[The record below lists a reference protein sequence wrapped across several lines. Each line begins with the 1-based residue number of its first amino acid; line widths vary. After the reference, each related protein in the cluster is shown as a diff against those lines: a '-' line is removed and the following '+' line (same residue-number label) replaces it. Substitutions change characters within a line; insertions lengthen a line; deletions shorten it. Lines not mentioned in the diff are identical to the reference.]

1 MKTLPCTVCGQES
14 YERKEGSKKVLLCP
28 HGHQRAESAQ
38 EWNDAYANKMIREL
52 AEKVDKL
59 EEDLDAALMTCSNSE
74 KYRKERNEARLL
86 VRRLLDPD
94 WKAAGIEKTAY
105 KATQE
110 WGKGVI
116 YEI

>member
-14 YERKEGSKKVLLCP
+14 YERKEGSKLVIMCP
-28 HGHQRAESAQ
+28 FGHQKAYSVQ

-52 AEKVDKL
+52 SERVDKL
-59 EEDLDAALMTCSNSE
+59 ESE
-74 KYRKERNEARLL
+74 LNDSHNTTDRMQQYEKERNEARLL

-105 KATQE
+105 KAVLE
-110 WGKGVI
+110 WGKGVLS
-116 YEI
+116 